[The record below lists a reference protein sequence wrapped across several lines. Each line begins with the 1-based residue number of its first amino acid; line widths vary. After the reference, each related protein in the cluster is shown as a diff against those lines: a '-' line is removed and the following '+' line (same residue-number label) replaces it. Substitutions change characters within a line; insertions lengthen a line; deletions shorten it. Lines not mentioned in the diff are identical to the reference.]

1 MSQPNNNYPYYANIL
16 TPSQLG
22 MGPGSSLNNIEDGVA
37 GLVNYITLLVEGTS
51 PASKTGAPLG
61 NQYFLQTNQQCVN
74 TDGSTVTRSLYINNV
89 PSGGLGL
96 IPDGAMGQNF
106 SSFQGLL
113 PGALEDILSL
123 SQIDFMSAF
132 TNVGLP
138 KCQSVTLQT
147 IDVNNNVG
155 FGTGYVALD
164 DLNDVPP
171 CVFQNG
177 YNPATQTSCSEG
189 FMVGLG
195 GNKDNDSDS
204 DSDSVGGNGKKN
216 KNKNKNKNKK
226 NKNKN
231 KKNKKIKLGGINND
245 SNNEYKP
252 VKMPDDIF
260 LKILIYTFGAFGVYV
275 VLKLLANMYKKRS

>member
-1 MSQPNNNYPYYANIL
+1 
-16 TPSQLG
+16 

-260 LKILIYTFGAFGVYV
+260 LKILIYTIGAFGVYV

>member
-22 MGPGSSLNNIEDGVA
+22 MTPGSSLNNIEDGVA

-51 PASKTGAPLG
+51 VASATGGPLG
-61 NQYFLQTNQQCVN
+61 NQYFLQTNQKCVN
-74 TDGSTVTRSLYINNV
+74 TDGSTVMRSLYINNV
-89 PSGGLGL
+89 PSGGLGVL
-96 IPDGAMGQNF
+96 PDGAMGQNF
-106 SSFQGLL
+106 TSFQGLL

-132 TNVGLP
+132 SNVGLP

-147 IDVNNNVG
+147 IDNNNNVG
-155 FGTGYVALD
+155 FGSGYVALD

-171 CVFQNG
+171 CVFQDR
-177 YNPATQTSCSEG
+177 YNPVTQTSCSEG

-195 GNKDNDSDS
+195 DENDNDNNNNNDNN
-204 DSDSVGGNGKKN
+204 DKDGYNRKKN
-216 KNKNKNKNKK
+216 KKS
-226 NKNKN
+226 KN
-231 KKNKKIKLGGINND
+231 KKNKKIKLGGGYSDTNNK
-245 SNNEYKP
+245 YKP

>member
-16 TPSQLG
+16 TPAQLG
-22 MGPGSSLNNIEDGVA
+22 MTSGYSLSNIEDGVA

-51 PASKTGAPLG
+51 PASTTGGPLG
-61 NQYFLQTNQQCVN
+61 NQYFLQTNQNCVN

-106 SSFQGLL
+106 TSFQGLL

-132 TNVGLP
+132 TNMGLP

-147 IDVNNNVG
+147 IDINNNVG
-155 FGTGYVALD
+155 FDTGYVALD

-195 GNKDNDSDS
+195 GNNESDS
-204 DSDSVGGNGKKN
+204 DSDSVGGNRK
-216 KNKNKNKNKK
+216 KNKK

-231 KKNKKIKLGGINND
+231 KKNKKIKLGGIN
-245 SNNEYKP
+245 SNSNANTNNKP
-252 VKMPDDIF
+252 LKMPDDIF
-260 LKILIYTFGAFGVYV
+260 LKIFIYTVGAFGVYV

>member
-1 MSQPNNNYPYYANIL
+1 MSPPNNNYPYYANIL

-22 MGPGSSLNNIEDGVA
+22 MTPGSSLNNIEDGVA

-51 PASKTGAPLG
+51 VASATGGPLG
-61 NQYFLQTNQQCVN
+61 NQYFLQTNQKCVN
-74 TDGSTVTRSLYINNV
+74 TDGSTVMRSLYINNV
-89 PSGGLGL
+89 PSGGLGVL
-96 IPDGAMGQNF
+96 PDGAMGQNF
-106 SSFQGLL
+106 TSFQGLL

-147 IDVNNNVG
+147 IDNNNNVG
-155 FGTGYVALD
+155 FGSGYVALD

-171 CVFQNG
+171 CVFQDG
-177 YNPATQTSCSEG
+177 YNPVTQTSCSEG

-195 GNKDNDSDS
+195 DENDNDNDNNN
-204 DSDSVGGNGKKN
+204 DKDGYNRKKN
-216 KNKNKNKNKK
+216 K
-226 NKNKN
+226 KNKN
-231 KKNKKIKLGGINND
+231 KKNKKIKLGWGYSNANNK
-245 SNNEYKP
+245 YKP